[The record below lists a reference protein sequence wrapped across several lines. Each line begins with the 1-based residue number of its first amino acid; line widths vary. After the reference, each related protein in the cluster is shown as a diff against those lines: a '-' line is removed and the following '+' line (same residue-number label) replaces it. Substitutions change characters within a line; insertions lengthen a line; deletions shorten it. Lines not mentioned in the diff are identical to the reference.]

1 MTRDEAEGRG
11 AVMFGLFG
19 LAAIGLGLFLMFGCA
34 ATIAF
39 GDASASLCHES
50 VGGTLSDNAVKAAEM
65 AAEGAARGAAE
76 GLVPVP

>member
-1 MTRDEAEGRG
+1 MR
-11 AVMFGLFG
+11 
-19 LAAIGLGLFLMFGCA
+19 LALALVAAACMGCA
-34 ATIAF
+34 GTIAI